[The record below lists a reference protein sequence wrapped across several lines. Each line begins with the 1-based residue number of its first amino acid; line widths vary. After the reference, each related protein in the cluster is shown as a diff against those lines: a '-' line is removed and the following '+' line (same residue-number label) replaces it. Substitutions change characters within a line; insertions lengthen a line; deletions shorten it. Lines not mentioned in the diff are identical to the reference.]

1 MPGLKKTRIAK
12 RSNIISKIERKG
24 IQLSLANGIIL
35 LVRRKTGSVSFIKA
49 LSIIF
54 CLLPMIIVRINLPTI
69 IHIKKDRV

>member
-1 MPGLKKTRIAK
+1 MPGLKKTRMANR
-12 RSNIISKIERKG
+12 RSIISKIERKG
-24 IQLSLANGIIL
+24 TQLSFANGIIL

-54 CLLPMIIVRINLPTI
+54 CLLPMILVRINLPRI

>member
-1 MPGLKKTRIAK
+1 MPGLKKTRMAK

-24 IQLSLANGIIL
+24 TQLSLTNGIIL
-35 LVRRKTGSVSFIKA
+35 LVKRKTGSVSFIKA

-54 CLLPMIIVRINLPTI
+54 CLLPMIIVRINRPRI